1 MNQNRYG
8 RKTEQMPV
16 PQQMAFAD
24 VNGELVMFNEAEAL
38 ASLDENEEE
47 TVSRKYPVKKKGKR
61 EADLSGI
68 PVIKVEHYLTEEEL
82 KERFGKNGWKQLPDE
97 IYKRYRFVPAK
108 VEVEEHH
115 VGVYASKDGDRMTKA
130 PHPVS
135 LLRGSL
141 VSPSLEAAVLNGKYI
156 NGVPFARLEKE
167 FSRYGLAITRQNMA
181 NWTIECAERYLA
193 VFYDYLHRYIYQSLG
208 IHADETS
215 VLVRKDGRDAGS
227 KSFMWCTAPAGE
239 KKKPSF
245 SMNNRKQ
252 EKQTIRKS
260 S

>member
-1 MNQNRYG
+1 MSPTE
-8 RKTEQMPV
+8 RKVAGTLSSTKIECRDC
-16 PQQMAFAD
+16 F
-24 VNGELVMFNEAEAL
+24 
-38 ASLDENEEE
+38 
-47 TVSRKYPVKKKGKR
+47 KKKHPVKKKGKR

-68 PVIKVEHYLTEEEL
+68 PVIKVDHYLTEEEL

-141 VSPSLEAAVLNGKYI
+141 VSPSIEAAVLNGKYI

-193 VFYDYLHRYIYQSLG
+193 VFYDYLHRYIYQ
-208 IHADETS
+208 A
-215 VLVRKDGRDAGS
+215 
-227 KSFMWCTAPAGE
+227 
-239 KKKPSF
+239 
-245 SMNNRKQ
+245 
-252 EKQTIRKS
+252 
-260 S
+260 